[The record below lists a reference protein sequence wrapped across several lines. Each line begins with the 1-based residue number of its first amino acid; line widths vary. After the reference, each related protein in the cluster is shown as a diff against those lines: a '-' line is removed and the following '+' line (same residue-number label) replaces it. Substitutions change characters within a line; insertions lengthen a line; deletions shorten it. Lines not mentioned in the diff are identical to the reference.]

1 MTAPIMAWLL
11 ISPIIIRSKSSF
23 MNIGAFSKM
32 SRETQRLCYIIA
44 PPGWSHDGSR
54 KTSLDARRRV
64 LDKTPPVAAEWHL
77 ADPLC
82 AFRIIDCAGR
92 RRGGARGHKAAA
104 LGILLFSGAAA
115 LGVVRFG
122 LDRDGSLIAA
132 LADVHRLAGTLG
144 DSAGL

>member
-1 MTAPIMAWLL
+1 MTV
-11 ISPIIIRSKSSF
+11 
-23 MNIGAFSKM
+23 
-32 SRETQRLCYIIA
+32 REKPLWTLSA
-44 PPGWSHDGSR
+44 PP
-54 KTSLDARRRV
+54 AC
-64 LDKTPPVAAEWHL
+64 AIWH
-77 ADPLC
+77 DPLC

-92 RRGGARGHKAAA
+92 LRGGDRRKAAA

-132 LADVHRLAGTLG
+132 LADVQRWAAN